1 LWNNISNSIINYKK
15 LNAEIL
21 DYILSEIN
29 EGYGIELIELF
40 DNYIY
45 EEYDLNK
52 IKDVLTKRIGKHMGY
67 RDNDVNKYLNK
78 IENKKH
84 SD

>member
-1 LWNNISNSIINYKK
+1 MWNNISNSIINYKK

>member
-1 LWNNISNSIINYKK
+1 MWNNISNSIINYKK

-52 IKDVLTKRIGKHMGY
+52 IKDVLTKRIGKHIGY